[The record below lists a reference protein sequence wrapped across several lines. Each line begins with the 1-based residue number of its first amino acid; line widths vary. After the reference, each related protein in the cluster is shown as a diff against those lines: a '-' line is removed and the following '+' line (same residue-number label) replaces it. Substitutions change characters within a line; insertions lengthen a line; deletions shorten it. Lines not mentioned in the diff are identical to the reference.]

1 MPRRYVQPA
10 LVLYLVKK
18 RWKAQVSA
26 EGILVAERKAKLQRM
41 GEIMKMTGAQ
51 IICESL
57 VREGVEVIFGI
68 LGGAILPLYDT
79 LPQYPQLRH
88 ILVRHEQG
96 AAHAADGY
104 ARTTGKVGVC
114 VVTSGPGAT
123 NLVTGIANAHLDS
136 SPVVAI
142 TGQVARPFIGKDA
155 FQEVDITGITLP
167 ITKHNYLVLDTSSLA
182 GIVKEAFHLARSGRP
197 GPVLIDI
204 PRDVQIEQAEFHYPS
219 QLDLPGYKLTL
230 QGHPAQIKKAAKLI
244 NESQRP
250 VIIAGRGVIISGA
263 YAELKQLAETAQ
275 IPVTTTLLGISC
287 FPESHALSY
296 GMLGM
301 HGMAYANMAVNAAD
315 LIIAIGMRFDDR
327 ATAKVSAFAPHAH
340 IIHIDIDPA
349 EIGKNVRVDVP
360 IVGDVKIILG
370 ALNKLITSTNHIEW
384 VHQLDDWRK
393 EHPSIVIRDSEGLL
407 PQLVIHKIYEVTQGE
422 SIIVTGVGQNQMWA
436 AQYYWYNKPNSLISS
451 GGLGTMGFGLPAAIG
466 VKVGRPDSTVW
477 CIDGD
482 GSFQMTLHELATIVQ
497 ERLAVKIAIINNG
510 YLGMPRQW
518 QELLYGKRYVASRLS
533 GPDYVKLANAYD
545 IPALKVKYKEEVVPA
560 IEQAMAE
567 PGPFLIDF
575 MVEPEENVY
584 PMVPPGAALTEV
596 MEEPR
601 SKAKA
606 FSDSAKLPISN
617 I

>member
-1 MPRRYVQPA
+1 
-10 LVLYLVKK
+10 
-18 RWKAQVSA
+18 
-26 EGILVAERKAKLQRM
+26 
-41 GEIMKMTGAQ
+41 MKMTGAQ
-51 IICESL
+51 MTCESL

-104 ARTTGKVGVC
+104 ARATGKVGVC
-114 VVTSGPGAT
+114 MATSGPGAA

-136 SPVVAI
+136 VPIVAI

-155 FQEVDITGITLP
+155 FQETDITGITLP
-167 ITKHNYLVLDTSSLA
+167 ITKHNYLVLDAVSLPT
-182 GIVKEAFHLARSGRP
+182 IIKEAFYIAKTGRP
-197 GPVLIDI
+197 GPVLIDL

-219 QLDLPGYKLTL
+219 KVDLPGYKPTL

-244 NESQRP
+244 NEAQRP
-250 VIIAGRGVIISGA
+250 VIIAGRGVIISGG
-263 YAELKQLAETAQ
+263 YNELKRLAETAQ
-275 IPVTTTLLGISC
+275 IPVVTTLLGISC

-296 GMLGM
+296 GMIGM
-301 HGMAYANMAVNAAD
+301 HGMAYANLAVDAAD

-327 ATAKVSAFAPHAH
+327 ATAKVSGFAPHAH

-360 IVGDVKIILG
+360 IVGDVKAVLQE
-370 ALNKLITSTNHIEW
+370 LNKLITAAKRINWIR
-384 VHQLDDWRK
+384 QLDEWRK
-393 EHPSIVIRDSEGLL
+393 EHPSIIIRDSKGLL
-407 PQLVIHKIYEVTQGE
+407 PQFVIRKIYEETKGE
-422 SIIVTGVGQNQMWA
+422 AIIVTGVGQNQMWA
-436 AQYYWYNKPNSLISS
+436 AQHYWYDRPNSLISS
-451 GGLGTMGFGLPAAIG
+451 GGLGTMGFGLPASIG
-466 VKVGRPDSTVW
+466 VKIGCPDNTVW

-482 GSFQMTLHELATIVQ
+482 GSFQMTMHELATMTQ
-497 ERLAVKIAIINNG
+497 EKVAVKIAIIDNG

-533 GPDYVKLANAYD
+533 GPDYVKLANAYN
-545 IPALKVKYKEEVVPA
+545 IPALKVKDKEEVVPA

-575 MVEPEENVY
+575 VVEPEENVY
-584 PMVPPGAALTEV
+584 PMVPPGASLTEV
-596 MEEPR
+596 LEEPR
-601 SKAKA
+601 PKAKA
-606 FSDSAKLPISN
+606 LSDSAKLSISN